1 MKIIHKLSYV
11 LMAGL
16 VLVGCKPPQEPDG
29 PNNETSELTLSVN
42 KESIMSDGRDAAEF
56 TVKYGDKDVTK
67 KATIK
72 TGDTVL
78 EGNTF
83 ISTDPGDH
91 IFTATYQDPETE
103 TVFTSNEVKVTVSS
117 LVLTVEPSEL
127 SVSGGKAVFKVTYL
141 DEDKTANS
149 TITNL
154 TDGVDFEKGVN
165 EFIAPGYTGEF
176 QFKAKFNNLTSNTV
190 TVKVGAPV
198 VSDLVLVADKGRVS
212 VGEQVTFTVFHKNT
226 DVTSDAKIKVVSGNY
241 INGNTF
247 TATAGTTEFVAEYN
261 EATSPSV
268 FVSTGKFYKN
278 VLVLK
283 FTNINCGYCTTMA
296 AALERANTLY
306 PDRMV
311 EVAVHHPKQGD
322 EDPMITPVTPQFD
335 EYFPQ
340 MWANGI
346 PVTSYDMTNTVI
358 GATGSSDILSR
369 VKPLVQKVP
378 GVGIAASSSVSE
390 NTVTDKDGNEITTA
404 KATVNVNVTAA
415 TSNTYYLTVMLL
427 ENGIPYRQASAPAN
441 YLHNHTL
448 RYTASSSVFGDSL
461 GELTENQQVSK
472 QYDIE
477 LDSKYVR
484 DNCTIVCYVTYK
496 EGNKWV
502 AANAIELPVVGR
514 VDYKFE

>member
-16 VLVGCKPPQEPDG
+16 VLVGCKPPQEPSDG

-67 KATIK
+67 DATIK
-72 TGDTVL
+72 RGDTVL
-78 EGNTF
+78 DGNTF

-103 TVFTSNEVKVTVSS
+103 KVFISNEVKVTVSS
-117 LVLTVEPSEL
+117 LVLTVEPAEIS
-127 SVSGGKAVFKVTYL
+127 SSGGKAVFKVTYL

-154 TDGVDFEKGVN
+154 TDGVDFEKGVS

-190 TVKVGAPV
+190 TVKVVAPT
-198 VSDLVLVADKGRVS
+198 VSDLILVADKGRVS

-241 INGNTF
+241 LNGNTF

-261 EATSPSV
+261 EATSPAV
-268 FVSTGKFYKN
+268 FVSTGRFYKN

-283 FTNINCGYCTTMA
+283 FTSVNCGYCTTMA
-296 AALERANTLY
+296 AALERSKSLY

-311 EVAVHHPKQGD
+311 EVAVHHPKMGTD
-322 EDPMITPVTPQFD
+322 DPMITPVTPQFD

-340 MWANGI
+340 MNSAGI
-346 PVTSYDMTNTVI
+346 PVTSFDMTNTVI
-358 GATGSSDILSR
+358 GAVGSSDILSR
-369 VKPLVQKVP
+369 VKPLAQRVP
-378 GVGIAASSSVSE
+378 GVGIAASSSV
-390 NTVTDKDGNEITTA
+390 DATT
-404 KATVNVNVTAA
+404 ATVNVNVTAA

-427 ENGIPYRQASAPAN
+427 ENGIPYRQSSAPAG

-448 RYTASSSVFGDSL
+448 RHTASSSVFGDSL

-472 QYDIE
+472 QYEIE
-477 LDSKYVR
+477 LDSKYVQ
-484 DNCTIVCYVTYK
+484 DNCTIVCYVTYN
-496 EGNKWV
+496 EGDKWV
-502 AANAIELPVVGR
+502 AANVIELPVVGR
-514 VDYKFE
+514 VGYRFE